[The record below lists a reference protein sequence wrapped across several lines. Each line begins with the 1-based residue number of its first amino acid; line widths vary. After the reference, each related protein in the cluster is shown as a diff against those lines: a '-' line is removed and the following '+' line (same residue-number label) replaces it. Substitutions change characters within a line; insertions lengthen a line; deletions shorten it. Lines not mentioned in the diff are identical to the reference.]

1 MTYPW
6 NPWYNDP
13 LEYPLRCLEPWL
25 SSISS
30 AGQYGL
36 FRTDTEM
43 KRKTHVWFQT
53 IDFLTISYPYLL
65 LAEVLMVSLG
75 LTMFISTLYG
85 HFFSYWDSSIGLG
98 PWETVAD
105 NEPEMST
112 SMQGVEMCG
121 IRKAPEELGYPLEVS
136 RRHGTFPGTLGNR

>member
-1 MTYPW
+1 
-6 NPWYNDP
+6 
-13 LEYPLRCLEPWL
+13 
-25 SSISS
+25 
-30 AGQYGL
+30 
-36 FRTDTEM
+36 M
-43 KRKTHVWFQT
+43 KKKTHVWFQT

-85 HFFSYWDSSIGLG
+85 HFFSYWDSSISLG

-121 IRKAPEELGYPLEVS
+121 IHFFLAS
-136 RRHGTFPGTLGNR
+136 R